1 MYNDYWFSESQFLHF
16 VAPMHDVSIDVS
28 YADAEN
34 IGVNCSTR
42 IDREAPY
49 KATIDMNGS
58 ESIFDGTQFGS
69 HSDCSVGLF
78 WFGTIPLPANFTSI
92 LTNPIFK
99 CKIEYIL
106 HNSTREAT
114 QEFIISR
121 GIESTTAS
129 WIENIGIQENAES
142 FPYRCLMFENCLNGK
157 CNLILLFTDNPYLFY
172 TYMYLYELTV
182 LNHILIKII

>member
-1 MYNDYWFSESQFLHF
+1 MYIDYLFSESQFLHF
-16 VAPMHDVSIDVS
+16 VAPMHDVSINVS
-28 YADAEN
+28 YADADN
-34 IGVNCSTR
+34 VGVNCSTR

-49 KATIDMNGS
+49 LATIDMNGS
-58 ESIFDGTQFGS
+58 GLDSDETQFGS

-78 WFGTIPLPANFTSI
+78 WFVTIPFPANITSI

-106 HNSTREAT
+106 LNSTREAT

-129 WIENIGIQENAES
+129 
-142 FPYRCLMFENCLNGK
+142 
-157 CNLILLFTDNPYLFY
+157 
-172 TYMYLYELTV
+172 
-182 LNHILIKII
+182 

>member
-16 VAPMHDVSIDVS
+16 VAPMHDVSINVS

-49 KATIDMNGS
+49 LATIDMNGS
-58 ESIFDGTQFGS
+58 ELDFDETQFGS

-78 WFGTIPLPANFTSI
+78 WFVTIPLPANITSI

-99 CKIEYIL
+99 CKIENMRY
-106 HNSTREAT
+106 NSIREAT
-114 QEFIISR
+114 QEFIISW
-121 GIESTTAS
+121 GIESMT
-129 WIENIGIQENAES
+129 
-142 FPYRCLMFENCLNGK
+142 
-157 CNLILLFTDNPYLFY
+157 
-172 TYMYLYELTV
+172 
-182 LNHILIKII
+182 

>member
-1 MYNDYWFSESQFLHF
+1 
-16 VAPMHDVSIDVS
+16 MHDVSINVS
-28 YADAEN
+28 YADADN
-34 IGVNCSTR
+34 VGVNCSTR

-49 KATIDMNGS
+49 LATIDMNGS
-58 ESIFDGTQFGS
+58 GLDSDETQFGS

-78 WFGTIPLPANFTSI
+78 WFVTIPLPANITSI

-106 HNSTREAT
+106 LNSTREAT

-129 WIENIGIQENAES
+129 
-142 FPYRCLMFENCLNGK
+142 
-157 CNLILLFTDNPYLFY
+157 
-172 TYMYLYELTV
+172 
-182 LNHILIKII
+182 